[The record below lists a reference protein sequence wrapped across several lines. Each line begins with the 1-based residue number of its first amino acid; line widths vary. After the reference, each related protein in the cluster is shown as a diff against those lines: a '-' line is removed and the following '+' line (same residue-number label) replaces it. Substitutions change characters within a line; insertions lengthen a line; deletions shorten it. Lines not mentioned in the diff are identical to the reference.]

1 MKAHQNSTS
10 KHTAKTVG
18 QPCLTSTTEEHV
30 DELHIGIDE
39 VLAMRVGCWRPPVYL
54 GTGPRETIERTAH
67 RTNVRLVSPRFEP
80 HREPKACSV
89 QGAA

>member
-39 VLAMRVGCWRPPVYL
+39 VLAMRVGCWRAPVYL
-54 GTGPRETIERTAH
+54 SPSLPSENQGTAH
-67 RTNVRLVSPRFEP
+67 RRTVRFLKR
-80 HREPKACSV
+80 HR
-89 QGAA
+89 

>member
-1 MKAHQNSTS
+1 MQAYHDNDS
-10 KHTAKTVG
+10 KHGTKTRHQLVAENLKDNS
-18 QPCLTSTTEEHV
+18 P
-30 DELHIGIDE
+30 ELHIGIDE